1 MWRKKEY
8 NQEMSTQEEREK
20 KQKTQTYVNELNRA
34 TKEWLNYNNKVVDAQ
49 ISFLKNIKNKRGNIA
64 NSNTKKIKET
74 FIKNLNEFLS
84 S

>member
-1 MWRKKEY
+1 
-8 NQEMSTQEEREK
+8 MSTQEEREK

-34 TKEWLNYNNKVVDAQ
+34 AKEWLDYNNKVVDAQ

-64 NSNTKKIKET
+64 SSNTKKIKET